1 VNGIVAAGKCRE
13 KKCLW
18 QKDLESRARTL
29 QNGNLELHLTL
40 SSLKEELLYL
50 KEHVG
55 YKWYNGTYGCGKDMM
70 SELTVGLWSS
80 RMAASGSSKKSRERE
95 RKC

>member
-55 YKWYNGTYGCGKDMM
+55 YKWYNGTYGCGKDKTVLLLSFMM
-70 SELTVGLWSS
+70 MVLGGRRCSVQIS
-80 RMAASGSSKKSRERE
+80 AN
-95 RKC
+95 